1 MWLDKLFMLSDGR
14 YLLYSAKKRETG
26 STLEAF
32 TKTKHL
38 PLHRQ
43 LRNKNGIQ
51 TSCAAMVMLTTIYQF
66 SSQTNVE
73 RRGKRRQRTSTEVKK
88 EIIKVKISTY
98 TDSRLICY

>member
-1 MWLDKLFMLSDGR
+1 MLSDEG
-14 YLLYSAKKRETG
+14 YLLYSAKKRETD

-51 TSCAAMVMLTTIYQF
+51 TTCAAWTTIYQF
-66 SSQTNVE
+66 SCQTNVE
-73 RRGKRRQRTSTEVKK
+73 GRGKRRQRTSIEVKK

-98 TDSRLICY
+98 TDSGLICY